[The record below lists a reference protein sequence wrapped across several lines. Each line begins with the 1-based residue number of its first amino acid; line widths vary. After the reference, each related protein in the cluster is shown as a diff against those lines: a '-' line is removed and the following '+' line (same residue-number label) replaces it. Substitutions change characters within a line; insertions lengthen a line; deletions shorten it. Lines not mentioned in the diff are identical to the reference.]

1 MINKIYDLTSKVT
14 NVVEKKQWPKA
25 SAGRKMISQIPLIM
39 PEQTIGDA
47 QAILFEKHN
56 EIETINYFHVI
67 DENKK
72 FIGVFSIKELFRQ
85 RSNEKV
91 KEFMIKADL
100 VKVEPETDQERV
112 AYLALHRN
120 LKSIPVVDKDNTL
133 LGIVPSDYILKILE
147 KEISEDL
154 LYLAGV
160 YQPISRLD
168 WEDQLTFPFFMAI
181 KHRLPWLL
189 IGLTGGILV
198 ARIIGFFEASLQQNL
213 VLAMFIPVIVYM
225 SNATGSQTQAIFLRD
240 LATHTKIPFKR
251 YFLRQ
256 LLTCFFLALSCSV
269 LLFLVVAIGWT
280 TYYLAFVL
288 SFSMLMTIIS
298 ASFFALGIPYIL
310 NKLKVDPAFGSGPF
324 TTIIQDILSII
335 IYFGIANWLL

>member
-1 MINKIYDLTSKVT
+1 MINKIYDLTSKLT
-14 NVVEKKQWPKA
+14 NIVEKKQWPKD

-39 PEQTIGDA
+39 PEQTIGEA
-47 QAILFEKHN
+47 QAILFEKQK
-56 EIETINYFHVI
+56 EIETINYFYVI
-67 DENKK
+67 DANNK
-72 FIGVFSIKELFRQ
+72 FIGVFSIKELFHQ
-85 RSNEKV
+85 RTETKV
-91 KEFMIKADL
+91 KEFMVKTDL
-100 VKVEPETDQERV
+100 VKVGPKTDQERV

-120 LKSIPVVDKDNTL
+120 LKSIPVVEEDNTL

-160 YQPISRLD
+160 YKPISRLE
-168 WEDQLTFPFFMAI
+168 WKDQLALPFSIAI

-189 IGLTGGILV
+189 IGLIGGILV
-198 ARIIGFFEASLQQNL
+198 ARIIGFFESSLQQNL

-240 LATHTKIPFKR
+240 LATHTKIPFRK
-251 YFLRQ
+251 YFLKQ
-256 LLTCFFLALSCSV
+256 LLTCFFLALSCSL
-269 LLFLVVAIGWT
+269 LLFLVVSIGWT
-280 TYYLAFVL
+280 TFYLAFVL

-298 ASFFALGIPYIL
+298 ASFFALVIPYCL

-324 TTIIQDILSII
+324 TTIVQDILSVI

>member
-1 MINKIYDLTSKVT
+1 MINKIHDLTSKVT
-14 NVVEKKQWPKA
+14 NVVEKRQWPKA
-25 SAGRKMISQIPLIM
+25 TAGRKMISQIPLIM
-39 PEQTIGDA
+39 PEQTIGEA
-47 QAILFEKHN
+47 QAILFEQHDQ
-56 EIETINYFHVI
+56 IETINYFYVI

-85 RSNEKV
+85 RTETKV
-91 KEFMIKADL
+91 KKFMIKTDL
-100 VKVEPETDQERV
+100 AKVGPKTDQERV

-120 LKSIPVVDKDNTL
+120 IKSIPVVDEDNTL
-133 LGIVPSDYILKILE
+133 LGIVPSDYLLNILE

-160 YQPISRLD
+160 YQPISRLE
-168 WEDQLTFPFFMAI
+168 WKDQLTFPFFMAI

-240 LATHTKIPFKR
+240 LATHTKIPFKK

-256 LLTCFFLALSCSV
+256 LLTCFFLALFCSV
-269 LLFLVVAIGWT
+269 LLFFIVAIGWT
-280 TYYLAFVL
+280 KFYLAFVL

-298 ASFFALGIPYIL
+298 ASFFALVIPYVL
-310 NKLKVDPAFGSGPF
+310 SRFKVDPAFGSGPF
-324 TTIIQDILSII
+324 TTIVQDILSIV

>member
-1 MINKIYDLTSKVT
+1 MINKIHDLTSKMT
-14 NVVEKKQWPKA
+14 NVVEKRQWPKA
-25 SAGRKMISQIPLIM
+25 TAGRRMISQIPLIM
-39 PEQTIGDA
+39 PEQTIGEA
-47 QAILFEKHN
+47 QAILFEQHDQ
-56 EIETINYFHVI
+56 IETINYFYVI

-72 FIGVFSIKELFRQ
+72 FVGVFSIKELFRQ
-85 RSNEKV
+85 RTEKKV
-91 KEFMIKADL
+91 KEFMIKTNL
-100 VKVEPETDQERV
+100 IKVEPETDQERV
-112 AYLALHRN
+112 AYLALHHN

-133 LGIVPSDYILKILE
+133 LGIVPGDYILNILE

-160 YQPISRLD
+160 YEPISRLE

-189 IGLTGGILV
+189 IGLIGGVLV
-198 ARIIGFFEASLQQNL
+198 ARIIGFFEASLRQNL

-240 LATHTKIPFKR
+240 LATHTKIPFRK

-256 LLTCFFLALSCSV
+256 LLTCFFLALFCS
-269 LLFLVVAIGWT
+269 LFLFLVVAVGWAT
-280 TYYLAFVL
+280 FYLAFVL
-288 SFSMLMTIIS
+288 SLSMLITIIS
-298 ASFFALGIPYIL
+298 ASFFALAIPYSL
-310 NKLKVDPAFGSGPF
+310 NKFKVDPAFGSGPF
-324 TTIIQDILSII
+324 TTIVQDILSII

>member
-1 MINKIYDLTSKVT
+1 MINKIHDLTSKMT
-14 NVVEKKQWPKA
+14 NVVEKRQWPKA
-25 SAGRKMISQIPLIM
+25 TAGRRMISQIPLIM
-39 PEQTIGDA
+39 PEQTIGEA
-47 QAILFEKHN
+47 QAILFEQHDQ
-56 EIETINYFHVI
+56 IETINYFYVI

-72 FIGVFSIKELFRQ
+72 FVGVFSIKELFRQ
-85 RSNEKV
+85 RTEKKV
-91 KEFMIKADL
+91 KEFMIKTNL
-100 VKVEPETDQERV
+100 IKVEPETDQERV
-112 AYLALHRN
+112 AYLALHHN

-133 LGIVPSDYILKILE
+133 LRIVPGDYILNILE

-160 YQPISRLD
+160 YEPISRLE

-189 IGLTGGILV
+189 IGLIGGVLV
-198 ARIIGFFEASLQQNL
+198 ARIIGFFEASLRQNL

-240 LATHTKIPFKR
+240 LATHTKIPFRK

-256 LLTCFFLALSCSV
+256 LLTCFFLALFCS
-269 LLFLVVAIGWT
+269 LFLFLVVAVGWAT
-280 TYYLAFVL
+280 FYLAFVL
-288 SFSMLMTIIS
+288 SLSMLITIIS
-298 ASFFALGIPYIL
+298 ASFFALAIPYSL
-310 NKLKVDPAFGSGPF
+310 NKFKVDPAFGSGPF
-324 TTIIQDILSII
+324 TTIVQDILSII